1 MGSID
6 LQRFESKNGTS
17 VLLRSAG
24 RDDAAALVECCQA
37 VWLPGDFFVTQADEF
52 DLTEERARKW
62 IWKHLHSDG
71 SLMLLAET
79 DGSLIGLLNF
89 QCGGRRRVSHRGTFS
104 IAVRPEFHGIGIG
117 SAMLQIL
124 IDWGKSNPTIEK
136 LSLSVLATNCRAI
149 KLYRRFGF
157 VEEGRRINEVKLGPG
172 QYVDDVLMYR
182 FVSAD
187 ES

>member
-1 MGSID
+1 
-6 LQRFESKNGTS
+6 
-17 VLLRSAG
+17 
-24 RDDAAALVECCQA
+24 
-37 VWLPGDFFVTQADEF
+37 
-52 DLTEERARKW
+52 
-62 IWKHLHSDG
+62 
-71 SLMLLAET
+71 
-79 DGSLIGLLNF
+79 
-89 QCGGRRRVSHRGTFS
+89 
-104 IAVRPEFHGIGIG
+104 
-117 SAMLQIL
+117 MLQIL